1 MSPHTEKLLAQL
13 QAEGMDAET
22 EKLARQELEESP
34 TEHQIESD
42 KNTVKDWFQSIYE
55 YNDFEQFGG
64 MLRQYPA
71 HVALQTLDELL
82 DKDKQ
87 REEDGFPRRIR
98 LGKLIKPGK
107 GQKGEMIIVPS
118 TTETKFY
125 HDDSI
130 SEDGE
135 QGATGGAGE
144 GAEGEVLGEQ
154 PIDPQEG
161 EEGEGQG
168 AGEGGGASHE
178 VGTEAFDL
186 GKILTE
192 KFQLP
197 NLKDKGKK
205 PSLTKFKYD
214 LTDRNRGFGQLLDK
228 KATLR
233 RMIETNILLGRVTN
247 EGELDT
253 TNFLMNPKDE
263 VYRVL
268 SKEKD
273 FESQAV
279 VFFLRDY
286 SGSMHGKP
294 TEVVSTQHL
303 FIYSWLIY
311 QYKNNVETRFILHD
325 TEAKEVEDFYTYY
338 KSSVAG
344 GTQVFPAFELVNKIV
359 EEEQLAR
366 DYNIYVFHGT
376 DGDDWDNTGKRT
388 IKAMRFMMTYVN
400 RIGISVVKNG
410 WNRNAATTVE
420 RYINRSGVLQ
430 DHADLIRMDSMLAS
444 EVPETRI
451 IEGIKKLID

>member
-1 MSPHTEKLLAQL
+1 MSNKYEAIFLKLQS
-13 QAEGMDAET
+13 EGMDT
-22 EKLARQELEESP
+22 ESESLARRELADSP
-34 TEHQIESD
+34 MEHEIEAI
-42 KNTVKDWFQSIYE
+42 NYPIKDWFRGFYE
-55 YNDFEQFGG
+55 WNDFEIFGG
-64 MLRQYPA
+64 MTLNNSLY
-71 HVALQTLDELL
+71 VALQTLDELL

-98 LGKLIKPGK
+98 LGKLLKPGG
-107 GQKGEMIIVPS
+107 GQKGEVIIVPT

-130 SEDGE
+130 TEDGE
-135 QGATGGAGE
+135 GGANGGSGE
-144 GAEGEVLGEQ
+144 GEEGEVLGEQ
-154 PIDPQEG
+154 PIEPQQG
-161 EEGEGQG
+161 EGEGQG
-168 AGEGGGASHE
+168 AGEGGGGSHE
-178 VGTEAFDL
+178 IGTEAFDL

-197 NLKDKGKK
+197 NLKDKGTK

-233 RMIETNILLGRVTN
+233 RMIETNILLGRVQD

-253 TNFLMNPKDE
+253 TNFLMNPKDN

-279 VFFLRDY
+279 VFFVRDY
-286 SGSMHGKP
+286 SGSMYGKP
-294 TEVVSTQHL
+294 TEVVTTQHL
-303 FIYSWLIY
+303 FIYSWLTY
-311 QYKNNVETRFILHD
+311 QYKNNIETRFILHD

-344 GTQVFPAFELVNKIV
+344 GTQVFPAFDLVNEIV
-359 EEEQLAR
+359 NQEQLAK
-366 DYNIYVFHGT
+366 DYNIYIFHGT
-376 DGDDWDNTGKRT
+376 DGDDWDSTGKRT
-388 IKAMRFMMTYVN
+388 IDAMCQMMTYAN

-420 RYINRSGVLQ
+420 RYMNRSGLLQ
-430 DHADLIRMDSMLAS
+430 EHPDLIRMDAMLAS

-451 IEGIKKLID
+451 IDGIRKLID